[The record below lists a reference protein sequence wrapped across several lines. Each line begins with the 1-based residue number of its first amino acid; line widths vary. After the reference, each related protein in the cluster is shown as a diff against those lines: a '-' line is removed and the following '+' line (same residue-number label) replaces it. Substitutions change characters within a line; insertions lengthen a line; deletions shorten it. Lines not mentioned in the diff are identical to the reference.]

1 MNTSEEN
8 SLFNQLFELPFKAA
22 LIRCL
27 DEQRQPLSYASGF
40 TAEKAKNFE
49 ELDSFPSNTLLT
61 VGDKLYVVGFPYG
74 FSAHGANQ
82 PPQSY

>member
-1 MNTSEEN
+1 MNNSEEN

-40 TAEKAKNFE
+40 IRREGEKF
-49 ELDSFPSNTLLT
+49 
-61 VGDKLYVVGFPYG
+61 
-74 FSAHGANQ
+74 
-82 PPQSY
+82 